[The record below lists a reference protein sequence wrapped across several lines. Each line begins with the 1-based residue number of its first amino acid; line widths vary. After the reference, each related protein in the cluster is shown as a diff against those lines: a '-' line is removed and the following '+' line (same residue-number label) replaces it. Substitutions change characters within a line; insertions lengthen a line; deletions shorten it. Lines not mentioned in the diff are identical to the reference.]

1 MDYGFFRV
9 AAAVPRVKVADVE
22 ANKTAIIT
30 IIDKIEAE
38 RASLAV
44 FPELSVTGYT
54 CLDLFSQDILLK
66 KAEEAVKMIAWHT
79 RGKHAAVVVGAPVRC
94 RGRLYNCAIVI
105 RNGSVKGIVP
115 KIYLPTYAEF
125 DEGRWFA
132 SGSDFLSPTNFASGS
147 FVDDGRDYYRD
158 GFDSVIKYAGGRCNI
173 SPNLLFTIGTAT
185 FGIEICEDFWA
196 PIPPS
201 SFLAPSGAQII
212 VNISASNEVVTKHKQ
227 REELIS
233 NQSGRTVSGY
243 VYCSAGYGESTMD
256 TVYGGSSMICEN
268 GRLLAEN
275 ERFQMDDSV
284 IYADIDVG
292 RLDILR
298 QKKNSF
304 RGMAPDGT
312 SACEYSNL
320 YSNYDLGAPAPTDF
334 EERLYRHVER
344 HPFLPE
350 GDPAQVAAASKE
362 ILYIQ
367 STGLAARM
375 EHIGCQKAVIG
386 ISGGLD
392 STLAL
397 LVTAMAFDRL
407 KLDKKGIIGVT
418 MPGLG
423 TTKRTKS
430 NAVDLMEAL
439 GVTSREISVVP
450 AVEQHFKDIGHDPT
464 VMDSTYENAQARE
477 RTQILMD
484 MANQENGLVIGTGDL
499 SELALG
505 WCTYNGDHMSM
516 YGVNASVP
524 KTLIRHLV
532 RWAAENVFTAPA
544 PRGGRK
550 ASEILI
556 DVTETPISPELVPA
570 NEKGEINQKTEDLIG
585 PYELHDF
592 FIYNFMR
599 YGYSP
604 SKIFFLACHA
614 FGAEEAAAS
623 TAPDSRRFAPYPGKC
638 SSGAVL
644 PPSRPGET
652 YDKGTILK
660 WLKVFYKRFFS
671 QQFKRSCMPDGPKIS
686 VVSFSPRGDFRMPSD
701 AKVKL
706 WMDELERL

>member
-9 AAAVPRVKVADVE
+9 AAAVPRVQIADVE
-22 ANKTAIIT
+22 FNSDSIIRL
-30 IIDKIEAE
+30 IDKAE
-38 RASLAV
+38 ERKASLVV

-54 CLDLFSQDILLK
+54 CLDLFGQSLLLT
-66 KAEEAVKMIAWHT
+66 ASEEAVKKIADHT
-79 RGKHAAVVVGAPVRC
+79 RGKHATVVVGAPVRY
-94 RGRLYNCAIVI
+94 RGRLYNCAVVI
-105 RNGSVKGIVP
+105 RNGGIKGIVP

-132 SGSDFLSPTNFASGS
+132 SGSDFLSPSNTRVGR
-147 FVDDGRDYYRD
+147 FVDDGRNHYRD
-158 GFDSVIKYAGGRCNI
+158 GFDSVTRYCGQRCNL
-173 SPNLLFTIGTAT
+173 SPNLLFSIGRTT
-185 FGIEICEDFWA
+185 FGIEICEDFWT
-196 PIPPS
+196 PVPPS
-201 SFLAPSGAQII
+201 SFLAPSGAQVI
-212 VNISASNEVVTKHKQ
+212 VNISASNEVAGKHNKR
-227 REELIS
+227 REFVI

-256 TVYGGSSMICEN
+256 TVYGGSAIICED
-268 GRLLAEN
+268 GELLAEN
-275 ERFQMDDSV
+275 ARFQMEDS
-284 IYADIDVG
+284 ITFADIDIEKIGVH
-292 RLDILR
+292 R

-320 YSNYDLGAPAPTDF
+320 YCRFEIGDPAPTDF
-334 EERLYRHVER
+334 SDGLYRKVEP

-350 GDPAQVAAASKE
+350 DDPAEEAEACQE
-362 ILYIQ
+362 ILSIQ

-375 EHIGCQKAVIG
+375 EHIGCKKAVIG

-397 LVTAMAFDRL
+397 IVTAMAFD
-407 KLDKKGIIGVT
+407 KLGYDRSGIIGIT

-423 TTKRTKS
+423 TTVRTRS

-484 MANQENGLVIGTGDL
+484 IANQENGLVIGTGDL

-532 RWAAENVFTAPA
+532 RWAAKNVFTAPA
-544 PRGGRK
+544 VSGGRP

-556 DVTETPISPELVPA
+556 DIVETPISPELMPA
-570 NEKGEINQKTEDLIG
+570 DQKGEIKQKTEDLIG

-592 FIYNFMR
+592 FIYNLMLH
-599 YGYSP
+599 GYSP
-604 SKIFFLACHA
+604 SKIYFLACRA
-614 FGAEEAAAS
+614 FGADSSAAS
-623 TAPDSRRFAPYPGKC
+623 TAPASLRSAPYPGKC

-644 PPSRPGET
+644 PQAHNT
-652 YDKGTILK
+652 YDKETILK
-660 WLKVFYKRFFS
+660 WLKKFYWRFFS

-686 VVSFSPRGDFRMPSD
+686 PVSFSPRGDFRMPSD
-701 AKVKL
+701 AKVRL
-706 WMDELERL
+706 WITELEAL